1 MFLDYFESIDD
12 LKNEFDI
19 TDDDL
24 VGVEI
29 LYACYQIGS
38 YQGSSIVFL
47 KKDQKFFIVDAG
59 HCSCHG
65 LEGQWDPIETN
76 ETTLKME
83 IDAKSKYSYIEF
95 ESFIEFCKDYFS
107 WKY

>member
-47 KKDQKFFIVDAG
+47 N
-59 HCSCHG
+59 
-65 LEGQWDPIETN
+65 L
-76 ETTLKME
+76 
-83 IDAKSKYSYIEF
+83 
-95 ESFIEFCKDYFS
+95 
-107 WKY
+107 